1 MRRLPMR
8 RLSMRLERLLGLR
21 RLRQLGLRRLLQV
34 LGLLLSLVLDGTSS
48 GGSGPLAPR

>member
-34 LGLLLSLVLDGTSS
+34 LGLLLSLV
-48 GGSGPLAPR
+48 